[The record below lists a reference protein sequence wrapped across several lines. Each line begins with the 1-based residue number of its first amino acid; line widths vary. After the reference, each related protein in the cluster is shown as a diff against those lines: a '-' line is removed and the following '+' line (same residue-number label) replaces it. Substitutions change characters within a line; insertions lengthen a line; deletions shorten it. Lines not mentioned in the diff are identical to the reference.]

1 MFGPDTDEGQ
11 ERRSRLMFFALI
23 GTAVLLLVVLGIIA
37 WRAVRPDDPSL
48 PASEQRLVTA
58 VARAKKLV
66 DGTPVAQVQAR
77 RDRRLEL
84 CDPAP
89 PGRPTPERLRADSW
103 VGTIQD
109 IDTPLGGDEGTYRI
123 VLAEGL
129 SLVQDRSVPGGG
141 VPPGTDVYQALAKL
155 HDGDRVRFTG
165 KLVPD
170 RKDCFAE
177 RSFRLSTSLR
187 SPTFE
192 LRLQAIGPD

>member
-11 ERRSRLMFFALI
+11 ERRARVLFYAII
-23 GTAVLLLVVLGIIA
+23 GTAVLLLVVLGVVA
-37 WRAVRPDDPSL
+37 WHAVRPDDPRL
-48 PASEQRLVTA
+48 PSGEQYVLSA
-58 VARAKKLV
+58 VARAQKLG

-77 RDRRLEL
+77 RDRRDRL
-84 CDPAP
+84 CDRSPSGESRRQP
-89 PGRPTPERLRADSW
+89 LRVDAW

-123 VLAEGL
+123 DLAPGL
-129 SLVQDRSVPGGG
+129 SLVQDQSVPGGG
-141 VPPGTDVYQALAKL
+141 VPPGTGLYRDLADL

-170 RKDCFAE
+170 REDCYAE
-177 RSFRLSTSLR
+177 RSFRLHTSLK

-192 LRLQAIGPD
+192 LRLEAIEKD

>member
-1 MFGPDTDEGQ
+1 MFGPHTDEGQ
-11 ERRSRLMFFALI
+11 ERRARLIFLAII
-23 GTAVLLLVVLGIIA
+23 GTAVLLLVVLGVVA
-37 WRAVRPDDPSL
+37 WHAVRPDDPRL
-48 PASEQRLVTA
+48 PKSEQQLVNA
-58 VARAKKLV
+58 VARAKKMV

-84 CDPAP
+84 CAPAP
-89 PGRPTPERLRADSW
+89 AGRPTGDRLRVASW

-109 IDTPLGGDEGTYRI
+109 IDTPLGGDEGTFRL

-141 VPPGTDVYQALAKL
+141 VPPGTEVYKDLARL
-155 HDGDRVRFTG
+155 HDGDRVRFSG

-177 RSFRLSTSLR
+177 RSFRLSTSLK

-192 LRLQAIGPD
+192 LRLQAIDED